1 MRKQKKKSY
10 QRCTVGSSGWTCKFY
25 EVQRPPSFQQKNWR
39 IASMDKF
46 DDLVYSLRYEVE
58 SILENLKE
66 MDDLDG
72 DEAKVSVL
80 LKWIHNSAN
89 TIENKIEDWRS
100 DQC

>member
-1 MRKQKKKSY
+1 
-10 QRCTVGSSGWTCKFY
+10 
-25 EVQRPPSFQQKNWR
+25 
-39 IASMDKF
+39 MDKF
-46 DDLVYSLRYEVE
+46 DDLVYSLRYEAE

-66 MDDLDG
+66 IDDLNG

>member
-1 MRKQKKKSY
+1 
-10 QRCTVGSSGWTCKFY
+10 
-25 EVQRPPSFQQKNWR
+25 
-39 IASMDKF
+39 MDKF
-46 DDLVYSLRYEVE
+46 DDLVYSLRYEAK

-72 DEAKVSVL
+72 DEAKVSVF